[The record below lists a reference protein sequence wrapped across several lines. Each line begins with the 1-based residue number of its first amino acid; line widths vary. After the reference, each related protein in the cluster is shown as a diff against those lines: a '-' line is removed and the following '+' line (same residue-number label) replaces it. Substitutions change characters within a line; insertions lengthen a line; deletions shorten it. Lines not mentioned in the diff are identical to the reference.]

1 MSGHFVG
8 TVRIMSKSREIGR
21 AARLPGSSSGVCRN
35 CLICKSFQLYLFPLQ
50 EYGSSHRISY
60 FVKLLRT
67 DRMNRRLDGW
77 EGTNLKKKLLIV
89 DDQNGIRILL
99 MEVFSSE
106 GYETYQ
112 ASNGKLAL
120 EIVRNVS
127 PDLVLLDMKIPGMD
141 GLDILKHIKSINPS
155 IKVIMMTAYGELD
168 MIKEATDLGAI
179 MHFTKPFD
187 IDELRQAVNQH
198 LCLPPNNSY
207 AVGS

>member
-1 MSGHFVG
+1 M
-8 TVRIMSKSREIGR
+8 
-21 AARLPGSSSGVCRN
+21 
-35 CLICKSFQLYLFPLQ
+35 
-50 EYGSSHRISY
+50 
-60 FVKLLRT
+60 
-67 DRMNRRLDGW
+67 
-77 EGTNLKKKLLIV
+77 KKKLLIV

-141 GLDILKHIKSINPS
+141 GLDILKHIKSIDPS

-187 IDELRQAVNQH
+187 IDELRQAVNQQ
-198 LCLPPNNSY
+198 LRTPNNNSY